1 MPKTRLICIA
11 GGSGAGKSTLADG
24 LAGRLGDRAS
34 ILRLDDYQ
42 KTKDFVPLTP
52 SGRRNYDHP
61 DAVDFLKFTGD
72 LLALRA
78 GRDVAVMRREKRKTM
93 DAGVGDAGPVIVPA
107 RPLVIVEGYLA
118 LWHPD
123 ALAQYDLSIYLDA
136 PPALRL
142 ERRRWA
148 KDPQY
153 VAEVLAPMHDLY
165 IEPTKRHAHLVIDV
179 TSLTCAEVQALAL
192 EELAARKLL

>member
-1 MPKTRLICIA
+1 MQKTRLICIA

-24 LAGRLGDRAS
+24 LAARLGGRAS
-34 ILRLDDYQ
+34 VLRLDDYQ
-42 KTKDFVPLTP
+42 KTKEHVPLTP

-61 DAVDFLKFTGD
+61 DAVDFTRFTGD

-93 DAGVGDAGPVIVPA
+93 DAGVGDAGSVIVPT
-107 RPLVIVEGYLA
+107 RPFVIVEGYLA

-136 PPALRL
+136 PSALRL

-153 VAEVLAPMHDLY
+153 VTEVLMPMHDLY
-165 IEPTKRHAHLVIDV
+165 IEPTKRYAHLVIDV
-179 TSLTCAEVQALAL
+179 SVLTPDQVLDRVLAVIDS
-192 EELAARKLL
+192 